1 MISRSQIKEFSASW
15 QTQELSVAREYVQHV
30 LLDILFQTKGVEAK
44 LAFKGG
50 TALRLLRNS
59 PRFSEDLDFT
69 GWVKAY
75 HVGEWL
81 KQTAKEAARQG
92 LDFKMPESNETS
104 GGWFALMDTQVH
116 DWPVRIEWNVSLRA
130 SGKAAPHETMLVTSP
145 LWTSYSV
152 TALETD
158 EMVSEKIQA
167 LLRRKAPRDF
177 YDLYFLMRARL
188 GIKRIVTARA
198 DLLRETAKLNVKAV
212 ERELKE
218 FLPRSQLAI
227 AKQLREL
234 LTREVER
241 L

>member
-1 MISRSQIKEFSASW
+1 MISKSQITEFSTSW

-30 LLDILFQTKGVEAK
+30 LLDILFQIKGVDAK

-69 GWVKAY
+69 GWVKPF
-75 HVGEWL
+75 HVGEWI
-81 KQTAKEAARQG
+81 KQTAAEASRHG
-92 LDFKMPESNETS
+92 LDFKMVESNATS

-130 SGKAAPHETMLVTSP
+130 SGKPAPHETILVTSP

-158 EMVSEKIQA
+158 EAVSEKIQA
-167 LLRRKAPRDF
+167 LLRRKEPRDF
-177 YDLYFLMRARL
+177 YDLYFLIRARL
-188 GIKRIVTARA
+188 GIKKIIAA
-198 DLLRETAKLNVKAV
+198 KQDLRREVAKLNVKEV

-218 FLPRSQLAI
+218 FLPRNQVAI
-227 AKQLREL
+227 AKQLRDV
-234 LTREVER
+234 LTRELDR

>member
-1 MISRSQIKEFSASW
+1 MISRSQITEFSTNW
-15 QTQELSVAREYVQHV
+15 QTQELSVVREYVQHV
-30 LLDILFQTKGVEAK
+30 LLDILFQIKGVDAK

-69 GWVKAY
+69 GWVKPY

-81 KQTAKEAARQG
+81 KQTAKEASRHG
-92 LDFKMPESNETS
+92 LDFKMVESNETS
-104 GGWFALMDTQVH
+104 GGWFALMDTQVY

-130 SGKAAPHETMLVTSP
+130 SGKAAPHETTLVTSP
-145 LWTSYSV
+145 LWTSYSL
-152 TALETD
+152 TALATD

-167 LLRRKAPRDF
+167 LLRRKESRDF

-188 GIKRIVTARA
+188 GIKEIVDAKP
-198 DLLRETAKLNVKAV
+198 DLLRETAKLNVKEV

-218 FLPRSQLAI
+218 FLPRNQLVI
-227 AKQLREL
+227 AKQLRDA
-234 LTREVER
+234 LTRELER